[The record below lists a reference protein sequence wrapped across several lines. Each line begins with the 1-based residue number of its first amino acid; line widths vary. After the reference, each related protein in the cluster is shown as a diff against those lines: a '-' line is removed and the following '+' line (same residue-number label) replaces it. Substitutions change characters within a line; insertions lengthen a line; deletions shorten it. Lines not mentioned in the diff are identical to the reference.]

1 MSDSKILRSVLKT
14 MKDNSKKPEVKAEAA
29 ATLEIHNELWKEMA
43 RRDAVR
49 QAGRSR
55 VFPKRR

>member
-1 MSDSKILRSVLKT
+1 